1 MPTPGGAGFGISLL
15 DDDEHVA
22 DLEGLDGPSVQH
34 EVLLELEELGSLP
47 LGSKALNGYGDRS
60 LRAVR
65 ILLDALARTG
75 ALAQVQR
82 RLDLPAKGGSHAA
95 GNA

>member
-1 MPTPGGAGFGISLL
+1 MGQSAGEIAFYVYIVPFLVSTAGGA
-15 DDDEHVA
+15 
-22 DLEGLDGPSVQH
+22 
-34 EVLLELEELGSLP
+34 VLSG
-47 LGSKALNGYGDRS
+47 
-60 LRAVR
+60 
-65 ILLDALARTG
+65 ILLYALARTG

>member
-1 MPTPGGAGFGISLL
+1 MVRRLNFSTWEAK
-15 DDDEHVA
+15 A
-22 DLEGLDGPSVQH
+22 
-34 EVLLELEELGSLP
+34 VLSG
-47 LGSKALNGYGDRS
+47 
-60 LRAVR
+60 
-65 ILLDALARTG
+65 ILLYALARTG